1 MSYFSEMSYKTDMTR
16 AVAYPNSAPPLPP
29 PPHTL
34 SGPCITTKNRTILN
48 MSDINHMRRKLFNI
62 VGGIPREANINT
74 LGGGGGVYCKMYI
87 HACMHTHMYERM
99 YKLLNVQTPMHAC
112 THTCMHACI
121 CTHTIIH
128 LNLDM
133 KSIKIKANGFYGKNK
148 QIYTCNFT
156 SSERSDEESFWLL
169 YYLKSI

>member
-1 MSYFSEMSYKTDMTR
+1 MTR
-16 AVAYPNSAPPLPP
+16 AVAYPNSAPFRPLPP
-29 PPHTL
+29 YTL

-62 VGGIPREANINT
+62 VCGGGHIQR
-74 LGGGGGVYCKMYI
+74 GQHQYFGGGGVLQNVHTRM
-87 HACMHTHMYERM
+87 HAHTHMYERM
-99 YKLLNVQTPMHAC
+99 YKLLNGQTPMHAC
-112 THTCMHACI
+112 THTCMHACT

-133 KSIKIKANGFYGKNK
+133 KSIKIKWKKK

>member
-1 MSYFSEMSYKTDMTR
+1 MTR
-16 AVAYPNSAPPLPP
+16 AVAYPNSAPPFRPP
-29 PPHTL
+29 YTL

-62 VGGIPREANINT
+62 VCVWGGIPTETNINT
-74 LGGGGGVYCKMYI
+74 LGGGGYCKMYI

-133 KSIKIKANGFYGKNK
+133 KSIKIKANDFYGKKTNK
-148 QIYTCNFT
+148 YIHVILLQV
-156 SSERSDEESFWLL
+156 SEEARKVFG
-169 YYLKSI
+169 YYIT

>member
-1 MSYFSEMSYKTDMTR
+1 
-16 AVAYPNSAPPLPP
+16 
-29 PPHTL
+29 
-34 SGPCITTKNRTILN
+34 
-48 MSDINHMRRKLFNI
+48 MSDINHRRIVNI
-62 VGGIPREANINT
+62 VGGGAYPERPTSI
-74 LGGGGGVYCKMYI
+74 LGGGGVYCKMYI

-112 THTCMHACI
+112 THTCVHACI

-133 KSIKIKANGFYGKNK
+133 KSIKIKANDFYGKK
-148 QIYTCNFT
+148 IYTCNFT

>member
-1 MSYFSEMSYKTDMTR
+1 MSYKTDMTR
-16 AVAYPNSAPPLPP
+16 AVAYPNSAPPPLPP
-29 PPHTL
+29 PYTL

-48 MSDINHMRRKLFNI
+48 MCDINHRRRKLFNI
-62 VGGIPREANINT
+62 VEGGIPRVANINT
-74 LGGGGGVYCKMYI
+74 LGGGVYCKMYI
-87 HACMHTHMYERM
+87 HACMHTHMYERI

-133 KSIKIKANGFYGKNK
+133 KSIKIKANDFDGKKNNK
-148 QIYTCNFT
+148 YIHVILLQV
-156 SSERSDEESFWLL
+156 SELMRKVFG
-169 YYLKSI
+169 YYIT

>member
-1 MSYFSEMSYKTDMTR
+1 MSYKTDMSR
-16 AVAYPNSAPPLPP
+16 AVAYPNSAPFRPP
-29 PPHTL
+29 PPPPYTL

-62 VGGIPREANINT
+62 VGGHTQRGQHEYFGG
-74 LGGGGGVYCKMYI
+74 GGGGGVLQNVHTRM
-87 HACMHTHMYERM
+87 HANTHMYERM
-99 YKLLNVQTPMHAC
+99 YKLLNGQTPMHAC

-133 KSIKIKANGFYGKNK
+133 KSIKIKANDFYRKKK